1 MNRTYYTKIEQEVYL
16 GQLIL
21 PSLSHF
27 RQYSLRAFLLLV
39 FFPGSLIK
47 LFNHLFSQTVTGWM
61 TRRSSQGRCDENHNT
76 ACYSTM
82 VYVLGF
88 LFYEMGK
95 RSVLTSVLQE
105 TKR

>member
-1 MNRTYYTKIEQEVYL
+1 MHGTALDTVEDFPISWNLADCRAKIQTLES
-16 GQLIL
+16 GQT
-21 PSLSHF
+21 S
-27 RQYSLRAFLLLV
+27 
-39 FFPGSLIK
+39 K
-47 LFNHLFSQTVTGWM
+47 LVTGWM